1 MDLKFSKKIEP
12 RKGMCRNYTFC
23 CGDIFNTVKKSV
35 TKSTVNTFNPAWNYV
50 LLFLVFSF
58 LVGVLIFDLID
69 LQIVNGSE
77 MLSKSEN
84 NKVRIQSTPA
94 FRGVILDR
102 NGQLL
107 AKNVASMNVY
117 ILIENYLD
125 NKGKINEELLRR
137 STDTLGGILKGDW
150 KKAKKGNEKEEY
162 SSIFEKV
169 VSVHR
174 ESPYFREILIA
185 TDIGDDIAIKVK
197 ARSDELPGVYVDNG
211 SKREYPDANIVSQ
224 ILGYTGEVTA
234 DDLLRLDYVTSTD
247 VIGRTGLEKE
257 YNKQLLGDH
266 GRVAWDI
273 DAVGKSI
280 SSEGYIIKEPTAG
293 KNLYLTIDVN
303 AQKKMYSLLEE
314 AIPKYSANAGAGII
328 EDVENGDILTMAVF
342 PSYDNNLFVKGI
354 SQTDY
359 NSLLSDKRNPLL
371 NRALAAQ
378 VPPGS
383 TFKTLVAASALD
395 AGVIN
400 KETTYLSRAGY
411 TFSSGARFQE
421 YHNNSYGVLNLID
434 AISVSSNIYF
444 CEVIRKWDMNALVPY
459 LEKFGIGKYTKIDIP
474 GEVSGRVP
482 SPANK
487 VALANT
493 SSPWLEPV
501 WYPEGDSCNSVIGQ
515 GITLVTPIQMVNWT
529 SAIANG
535 GTLNTPHV
543 AKYFESADRRREDV
557 KFGPLGT
564 NVVSSEALST
574 VREAMHMAVS
584 GPRGTIRGLSS
595 LPVKVGAKT
604 GTAEFGK
611 LNSKGQYEH
620 THAWVTLFFP
630 YEKPKYAMTIFLE
643 DGGQSYNAVNVARE
657 MILWMVENK
666 LI

>member
-1 MDLKFSKKIEP
+1 MKGSVDTFS
-12 RKGMCRNYTFC
+12 
-23 CGDIFNTVKKSV
+23 
-35 TKSTVNTFNPAWNYV
+35 PAWNYI
-50 LLFLVFSF
+50 LLFVLFSF
-58 LVGVLIFDLID
+58 LVGVLVFDLID
-69 LQIVNGSE
+69 LQIVKGSE

-84 NKVRIQSTPA
+84 NKVRIQSVPA

-117 ILIENYLD
+117 LLVENYLD
-125 NKGKINEELLRR
+125 SKGKLNTELLQKT
-137 STDTLGGILKGDW
+137 TDTLGGILSDNW
-150 KKAKKGNEKEEY
+150 KREKKDNQGEF
-162 SSIFEKV
+162 SSILEKII
-169 VSVHR
+169 SVHQ

-185 TDIGDDIAIKVK
+185 TDVNDDIAIKIK
-197 ARSDELPGVYVDNG
+197 ARAEELPGVYVDNG
-211 SKREYPDANIVSQ
+211 SKREYPEGNIISQ

-234 DDLLRLDYVTSTD
+234 DDLLRLDYITSTD
-247 VIGRTGLEKE
+247 IIGRTGLEKE
-257 YNKQLLGDH
+257 YNKELLGDH
-266 GRVAWDI
+266 GKVAWDV
-273 DAVGKSI
+273 DAVGKNI
-280 SSEGYIIKEPTAG
+280 SSEGYIVKEPVAG
-293 KNLYLTIDVN
+293 RNLYLTIDIN
-303 AQKKMYSLLEE
+303 AQKKMYSLLES

-328 EDVENGDILTMAVF
+328 ENIENGDILAMAVY

-354 SQTDY
+354 SQNDY
-359 NSLLSDKRNPLL
+359 SALLSDPKNPLL

-395 AGVIN
+395 AGVIT
-400 KETTYLSRAGY
+400 KDTTYVSRAGY

-444 CEVIRKWDMNALVPY
+444 CEVIRNWNMNALVPY
-459 LEKFGIGKYTKIDIP
+459 LERFGIGKYTKIDIP
-474 GEVSGRVP
+474 GEASGRVP

-543 AKYFESADRRREDV
+543 AKYFENSEKKKEEV
-557 KFGPLGT
+557 KFDALGT
-564 NVVSSEALST
+564 NIVSTNSLST
-574 VREAMHMAVS
+574 VREAMYNAVS
-584 GPRGTIRGLSS
+584 GPRGTIRGLSN
-595 LPVKVGAKT
+595 LPVKIGAKT

-611 LNSKGQYEH
+611 VNSKGIYEH

-657 MILWMVENK
+657 MVVWMSENG

>member
-1 MDLKFSKKIEP
+1 MDLKFSKKI
-12 RKGMCRNYTFC
+12 
-23 CGDIFNTVKKSV
+23 TVKKGRYKSYSFHIGNIFHEMRRSAMKGSV
-35 TKSTVNTFNPAWNYV
+35 DTFSPAWNYI
-50 LLFLVFSF
+50 LLFVLFSF
-58 LVGVLIFDLID
+58 LVGVLVFDLID
-69 LQIVNGSE
+69 LQIVKGSE

-84 NKVRIQSTPA
+84 NKVRIQSVPA

-117 ILIENYLD
+117 LLVENYLD
-125 NKGKINEELLRR
+125 SKGKLNTELLQK
-137 STDTLGGILKGDW
+137 TADTLGGILSNNW
-150 KKAKKGNEKEEY
+150 KREKKDNQGEF
-162 SSIFEKV
+162 SSILEKII
-169 VSVHR
+169 SVHQ

-185 TDIGDDIAIKVK
+185 TDVNDDIAIKIK
-197 ARSDELPGVYVDNG
+197 ARAEELPGVYVDNG
-211 SKREYPDANIVSQ
+211 SKREYPEGNIISQ

-234 DDLLRLDYVTSTD
+234 DDLLRLDYITSTD
-247 VIGRTGLEKE
+247 IIGRTGLEKE
-257 YNKQLLGDH
+257 YNKELLGDH
-266 GRVAWDI
+266 GKVAWDV
-273 DAVGKSI
+273 DAVGKNI
-280 SSEGYIIKEPTAG
+280 SSEGYIVKEPVAG
-293 KNLYLTIDVN
+293 RNLYLTIDIN
-303 AQKKMYSLLEE
+303 AQKKMYSLLES

-328 EDVENGDILTMAVF
+328 ENIENGDILAMAVY

-354 SQTDY
+354 SQNDY
-359 NSLLSDKRNPLL
+359 SALLSDPKNPLL

-395 AGVIN
+395 AGVIT
-400 KETTYLSRAGY
+400 KDTTYVSRAGY

-444 CEVIRKWDMNALVPY
+444 CEVIRNWNMNALVPY
-459 LEKFGIGKYTKIDIP
+459 LERFGIGKYTKIDIP
-474 GEVSGRVP
+474 GEASGRVP

-543 AKYFESADRRREDV
+543 AKYFENSEKKKEEV
-557 KFGPLGT
+557 KFDALGT
-564 NVVSSEALST
+564 NIVSTNSLST
-574 VREAMHMAVS
+574 VREAMYNAVS
-584 GPRGTIRGLSS
+584 GPRGTIRGLSN
-595 LPVKVGAKT
+595 LPVKIGAKT

-611 LNSKGQYEH
+611 VNSKGIYEH

-657 MILWMVENK
+657 MVVWMSENG

>member
-1 MDLKFSKKIEP
+1 MDLKFSKKIA
-12 RKGMCRNYTFC
+12 
-23 CGDIFNTVKKSV
+23 VKKGRYRSYSFHMGNIFHEMKMSV
-35 TKSTVNTFNPAWNYV
+35 MKGSVDTFNPAWNYI
-50 LLFLVFSF
+50 LLFVLFSF
-58 LVGVLIFDLID
+58 LVGVLVFDLID
-69 LQIVNGSE
+69 LQIVKGSE

-84 NKVRIQSTPA
+84 NKVRIQSVPA

-117 ILIENYLD
+117 LLVENYLD
-125 NKGKINEELLRR
+125 SKGKLNTELLQKT
-137 STDTLGGILKGDW
+137 TDTLGGILGSNW
-150 KKAKKGNEKEEY
+150 KKEKKDNKGEF

-169 VSVHR
+169 VSVHQ

-185 TDIGDDIAIKVK
+185 TDVNDDIAIKIK
-197 ARSDELPGVYVDNG
+197 ARAEELLGVYVDNG
-211 SKREYPDANIVSQ
+211 SKREYPEGNTISQ

-234 DDLLRLDYVTSTD
+234 DDLLRLDYITSTD
-247 VIGRTGLEKE
+247 IIGRTGLEKE
-257 YNKQLLGDH
+257 YNKELLGDH
-266 GRVAWDI
+266 GKVAWDV
-273 DAVGKSI
+273 DAVGKNI
-280 SSEGYIIKEPTAG
+280 SSEGYIVKEPVAG
-293 KNLYLTIDVN
+293 RNLYLTIDIN
-303 AQKKMYSLLEE
+303 AQKKMYSLLES
-314 AIPKYSANAGAGII
+314 AIPKYGANAGAGII
-328 EDVENGDILTMAVF
+328 ENIENGDILAMAVY

-354 SQTDY
+354 SQNDY
-359 NSLLSDKRNPLL
+359 SALLSDPKNPLL

-395 AGVIN
+395 AGVIT
-400 KETTYLSRAGY
+400 KDTTYVSRAGY

-444 CEVIRKWDMNALVPY
+444 CEVIRNWNMNALVPY
-459 LEKFGIGKYTKIDIP
+459 LERFGIGKYTKIDIP
-474 GEVSGRVP
+474 GEASGRVP

-543 AKYFESADRRREDV
+543 AKYFENSEKKKEEV
-557 KFGPLGT
+557 KFDALGT
-564 NVVSSEALST
+564 NIVSTNSLST
-574 VREAMHMAVS
+574 VREAMYNAVS
-584 GPRGTIRGLSS
+584 GPRGTIRGLSN
-595 LPVKVGAKT
+595 LPVKIGAKT

-611 LNSKGQYEH
+611 VNSKGIYEH

-657 MILWMVENK
+657 MVVWMSENG

>member
-1 MDLKFSKKIEP
+1 MDLKFSKKVGVK
-12 RKGMCRNYTFC
+12 KGKCRSYTFRF
-23 CGDIFNTVKKSV
+23 GNIFHEIKQSV
-35 TKSTVNTFNPAWNYV
+35 MKGSVNTFNPAWNYV
-50 LLFLVFSF
+50 LLFAIFSF
-58 LVGVLIFDLID
+58 LVGVLVFDLID
-69 LQIVNGSE
+69 LQIVKGSE

-117 ILIENYLD
+117 LLVENYLD
-125 NKGKINEELLRR
+125 SKGNLDNELLQKT
-137 STDTLGGILKGDW
+137 TDTLRGILGDNW
-150 KKAKKGNEKEEY
+150 KKEKKDNQGEY
-162 SSIFEKV
+162 SSILEKV
-169 VSVHR
+169 VSVHE

-185 TDIGDDIAIKVK
+185 TDVNDDIAIKIK
-197 ARSDELPGVYVDNG
+197 AHSEELLGVYVDNG
-211 SKREYPDANIVSQ
+211 SKREYPERNIISQ

-247 VIGRTGLEKE
+247 VIGRTGLERE

-266 GRVAWDI
+266 GKVAWDV
-273 DAVGKSI
+273 DAVGKNI
-280 SSEGYIIKEPTAG
+280 SSEGYIIKEATAG
-293 KNLYLTIDVN
+293 QNLYLTIDIN
-303 AQKKMYSLLEE
+303 AQKKMYSLLES
-314 AIPKYSANAGAGII
+314 AIPEYSANAGAGII
-328 EDVENGDILTMAVF
+328 EDVENGDILAMAVY

-354 SQTDY
+354 SQSDY
-359 NSLLSDKRNPLL
+359 SALLNDPKNPLL

-383 TFKTLVAASALD
+383 TFKPLVAASALD
-395 AGVIN
+395 AGVITRN
-400 KETTYLSRAGY
+400 TTYVSRAGY

-444 CEVIRKWDMNALVPY
+444 CEVIRNWDMNALVPY
-459 LEKFGIGKYTKIDIP
+459 LERFGIGRYTKIDIP
-474 GEVSGRVP
+474 GEASGRVP

-543 AKYFESADRRREDV
+543 AKYFENSEKKKEEV
-557 KFGPLGT
+557 KFDALGT
-564 NVVSSEALST
+564 NIISSESLSI
-574 VREAMHMAVS
+574 VREAMYNAVS
-584 GPRGTIRGLSS
+584 GPRGTIRGLSN
-595 LPVKVGAKT
+595 LPVKIGAKT

-611 LNSKGQYEH
+611 VNSKGIYEH

-657 MILWMVENK
+657 MVVWMSENG